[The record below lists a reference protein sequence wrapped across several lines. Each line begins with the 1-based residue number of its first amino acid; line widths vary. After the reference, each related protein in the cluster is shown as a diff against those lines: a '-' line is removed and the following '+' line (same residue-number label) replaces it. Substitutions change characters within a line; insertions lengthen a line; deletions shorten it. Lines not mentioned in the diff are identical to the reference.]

1 MELALSF
8 SGGKDSALAALLA
21 DPFFDVTLVAA
32 TFGVTDAA
40 ENAREAAE
48 SLGFAHETVELD
60 RAVAEDAIERMVDD
74 GYPRNGIQQ
83 VHEATLEAVAEVG
96 FDAVGDGTRRDDR
109 APTVSRSV
117 AQSLEDR
124 HGVQYVAPLAGYGR
138 ETIDDLAGE
147 LLRIETGPS
156 EQLAK
161 GDYEHELR
169 AVLAD
174 EYGEDAIGE
183 IFPEHVQSVVRGRR
197 E

>member
-1 MELALSF
+1 MGLGLCF

-21 DPFFDVTLVAA
+21 DPFFDVTLVTV

-40 ENAREAAE
+40 ENARKAAAG
-48 SLGFAHETVELD
+48 LGLAHETIELD
-60 RAVAEDAIERMVDD
+60 HAIAVEAIEQMIDD

-83 VHEATLEAVAEVG
+83 VHESALEATAGAG
-96 FDAVGDGTRRDDR
+96 FDTVSDGTRRDDR
-109 APTVSRSV
+109 APTVPRSF

-124 HGVQYVAPLAGYGR
+124 HGVQYIAPLAGYGR
-138 ETIDDLAGE
+138 ATIDDLANE
-147 LLRIETGPS
+147 LLRIETEPS

-169 AVLAD
+169 SVLAD
-174 EYGEDAIGE
+174 EYGDGVIDE

>member
-1 MELALSF
+1 MALGLCF
-8 SGGKDSALAALLA
+8 SGGKDSALAAVLA
-21 DPFFDVTLVAA
+21 DPFFDVTLVTV

-40 ENAREAAE
+40 ENAREAADA
-48 SLGFAHETVELD
+48 LGFAHEMVELD
-60 RAVAEDAIERMVDD
+60 RAVAENAVEQMVDD

-83 VHEATLEAVAEVG
+83 VHEATLEAVAEAG

-124 HGVQYVAPLAGYGR
+124 HSVQYVAPLAGYGR
-138 ETIDDLAGE
+138 ETIDELADD

-156 EQLAK
+156 ERLAK

-174 EYGEDAIGE
+174 AYGEGAIE
-183 IFPEHVQSVVRGRR
+183 KIFPEHVQSVVRGRR
-197 E
+197 D